1 MGTIF
6 IFFLAQMPTY
16 ETQTVAVQ
24 PDVYSE
30 RRMRQRTLRLVV
42 VEGVMSMTAIGLQQT
57 FYVPFLTA
65 MGADRLQVGIG
76 AGLPAL
82 LTGLIQ
88 VYVPGLLKKGSGYKK
103 LVVLSVLAHAFSFL
117 PFAVIAFWHGYN
129 AVWLSILAITVNAA
143 MMGLGNSAWSDWMSY
158 LVPKRRRGK
167 YFAMRNRVWTFFQL
181 TVCLIAGRCL
191 DTVGGK
197 ALAVFSVI
205 WGIAFLSRLLGGIV
219 MNMQYEPPAVRLR
232 PDEQGT
238 FTDFLLGMHRNSF
251 GRFVLA
257 FSLLNFAAYFSAPFF
272 AVYMLTD
279 LKLSYLNYT
288 ILQSIPSIMI
298 VVTMSFWGKLC
309 DRIGYVLPM
318 RLFCVIVLV
327 LPLIWVVSRNFWVLV
342 ASQMLAGISWGGM
355 QMTSFSYSLDAVGQ
369 QNRFRSISYLNC
381 ITGFCMFA
389 GSSLGGLLEPVLPQW
404 TASPLH
410 SIFIVSTV
418 FRVLPVI
425 LFLLLPADKPKHTK
439 LTAMERF
446 FFDPRLAL
454 RTGLERTITPRNRYP
469 G

>member
-1 MGTIF
+1 M
-6 IFFLAQMPTY
+6 QTY

-24 PDVYSE
+24 PNAYGE

-42 VEGVMSMTAIGLQQT
+42 FEGVLSMIAIGLQQT

-65 MGADRLQVGIG
+65 MGADKLQVGIG

-82 LTGLIQ
+82 VTGLIQ
-88 VYVPGLLKKGSGYKK
+88 IYVPGLLRKGSGYKK
-103 LVVLSVLAHAFSFL
+103 LVVFSVLGHALSFL
-117 PFAVIAFWHGYN
+117 PFSVIAFWHGYH

-143 MMGLGNSAWSDWMSY
+143 MMGLGSSAWSDWMSY

-181 TVCLIAGRCL
+181 AICLIAGRCL

-197 ALAVFSVI
+197 ALIIFAAI
-205 WGIAFLSRLLGGIV
+205 WGIAFLTRLLGGLV
-219 MNMQYEPPAVRLR
+219 MNMQYEPSAVRLR
-232 PDEQGT
+232 PDEEGT
-238 FTDFLLGMHRNSF
+238 FFDFLLSMHRNSF
-251 GRFVLA
+251 GQFVLA

-309 DRIGYVLPM
+309 DRIGYVIPM
-318 RLFCVIVLV
+318 RLFCLIVLV
-327 LPLIWVVSRNFWVLV
+327 LPLVWVLTSNYWLLV
-342 ASQMLAGISWGGM
+342 VCQMFAGISWGGM
-355 QMTSFSYSLDAVGQ
+355 QMAAFNYSLDAVGQ

-389 GSSLGGLLEPVLPQW
+389 GSSLGGVLEPVLPRW

-410 SIFIVSTV
+410 SIFIVSVV

-425 LFLLLPADKPKHTK
+425 LFQLLPVDKPKHTK
-439 LTAMERF
+439 LTALERF